1 MARYSNERKAALLK
15 KLLPPINLSVAEL
28 ARQENISEVTLYNW
42 RKQAKAG
49 GAPVPGDNKLT
60 DEWPAEAKFA
70 TVLETAALSEIEL
83 SEYCRRKGLYPEQIQ
98 AWREACVQGQQSA
111 RAQQQADKVQA
122 KADKKRIRQ
131 LEQEL
136 RRKDKALAEAAALL
150 ILQKKPRCLLE
161 QRRRGRLTSLP
172 ERQQYVA
179 WWREALEAGARKH
192 PAAEVLGLSLR
203 TLQRWLAEP
212 ELSADGRPDA
222 VRPTPAHAL
231 SPEERQAVLDVCN
244 GQEFASLPPSQI
256 VPRLADQGRYLASES
271 SFYRIL
277 RAADQQH
284 RRGRSQPPRHVPVP
298 TSHTATGPN
307 QVWSWDITY
316 LPSLVRGQYYY
327 LYLIEDIYSRKGVGW
342 EVHEQECGE
351 HAAALLQRSVIR
363 EQCWKQP
370 LVLHSD
376 NGAPMKSVTLLT
388 KMYDLGVTPSRGRP
402 RVSNDNPYSESL
414 FRTLKYCPQW
424 PSDGFASLEAAREW
438 VRDFMTWY
446 NEEHRHSRIRF
457 VTPSERH
464 RGEDKALLAKRD
476 AVYQAARARHPTRWS
491 RTTRNW
497 APIGAVMLNP
507 ERPESEQKQAA

>member
-1 MARYSNERKAALLK
+1 
-15 KLLPPINLSVAEL
+15 
-28 ARQENISEVTLYNW
+28 
-42 RKQAKAG
+42 
-49 GAPVPGDNKLT
+49 
-60 DEWPAEAKFA
+60 
-70 TVLETAALSEIEL
+70 
-83 SEYCRRKGLYPEQIQ
+83 
-98 AWREACVQGQQSA
+98 
-111 RAQQQADKVQA
+111 
-122 KADKKRIRQ
+122 
-131 LEQEL
+131 
-136 RRKDKALAEAAALL
+136 
-150 ILQKKPRCLLE
+150 
-161 QRRRGRLTSLP
+161 LTSLP

-203 TLQRWLAEP
+203 TLQRWLAGP
-212 ELSADGRPDA
+212 ELSADRRPDA

-231 SPEERQAVLDVCN
+231 SSDERQAVLDVCN
-244 GQEFASLPPSQI
+244 SQEFASLPPSQI

-351 HAAALLQRSVIR
+351 LAAALLQRSIIR

-388 KMYDLGVTPSRGRP
+388 KMHDLGVTPSRGRP

-464 RGEDKALLAKRD
+464 RGDDKALLAKRD

-507 ERPESEQKQAA
+507 ERPEPEQKQAA